1 MRKALLAGVL
11 AVMMLTS
18 TALAEVYEGTTVAA
32 SSLNVEAA
40 ASGILREL
48 SAETG
53 CAVSEGEV
61 LADISTTKVFAAQ
74 DGTVARIHA
83 SEGESA
89 EDTILEVYPLE
100 QYEIYCTVENAYQ
113 SAESTL
119 VHGGES
125 VYIKCTTDGSHR
137 GTGVINQIDGDEY
150 RVLATGGEFYVGET
164 VYLYRDEDFSSKQ
177 RIGIG
182 TVITSEVQSYT
193 ADGTIIRMHVE
204 EGEYIERGE
213 LLFEYADA
221 DKTASVA
228 EADEIVT
235 EIFAGKGELV
245 EKGETLMTLVPY
257 DQILVEIQVSETDAG
272 MIREGGRAELVY
284 SMDPTETPVTGTIKS
299 ISYIA
304 EDELYAVRV
313 LPDTSRY
320 KRLGLTVTVRF
331 EDE

>member
-11 AVMMLTS
+11 AVMVLTS

-32 SSLNVEAA
+32 SSLQVEAA

-53 CAVSEGEV
+53 SAVSEGEV

-89 EDTILEVYPLE
+89 DDTILEVYPLE

-125 VYIKCTTDGSHR
+125 VYIKCMADGTHR
-137 GTGVINQIDGDEY
+137 GTGVITQIDAEEY

-182 TVITSEVQSYT
+182 TVITSEVQSYA
-193 ADGTIIRMHVE
+193 ADGMIIRMHVE

-221 DKTASVA
+221 DETASVA
-228 EADEIVT
+228 DADGIVT

-257 DQILVEIQVSETDAG
+257 DQILVEIQVSEATAG
-272 MIREGGRAELVY
+272 TIREGGKAELVY
-284 SMDPTETPVTGTIKS
+284 SMDPTETPVTGTIIS

-304 EDELYAVRV
+304 EDELYAVRI